1 MDDGTGAVS
10 AIVNRELTEVL
21 TGTTLGAAEGL
32 AKAKGSIEP
41 VASEMAQKIII
52 KRVSMTG
59 NVLSDDYGPM
69 MIVKEAAIVEEDVTA
84 EAEKL
89 LKTVEESI

>member
-1 MDDGTGAVS
+1 
-10 AIVNRELTEVL
+10 
-21 TGTTLGAAEGL
+21 
-32 AKAKGSIEP
+32 
-41 VASEMAQKIII
+41 
-52 KRVSMTG
+52 VSMTG